1 MEKQYELLFII
12 PAKHTD
18 DEVSKLTEKVAAIA
32 TSAGAKVV
40 EKHMLGKQ
48 KLAYPI
54 QHVRYGHYV
63 LVNFDAE
70 TPVVAKLNE
79 MLRLSTDILRH
90 LIVVRDPKITKMP
103 RLINYDEIRVDRDE
117 ETAAPRMSAPA
128 VQAKPSAPKVEDKV
142 IMAELDKKLDEIL
155 AEEVK

>member
-1 MEKQYELLFII
+1 MEKKYEVLFIL

-18 DEVSKLTEKVAAIA
+18 DEVTKLTEKVVSIVIAA
-32 TSAGAKVV
+32 GGKVI
-40 EKHMLGKQ
+40 EKHLLGKQ

-54 QHVRYGHYV
+54 QHSRYGHYV

-79 MLRLSTDILRH
+79 MLRLSTDLLRH
-90 LIVVRDPKITKMP
+90 LIVTRDPKITKMP
-103 RLINYDEIRVDRDE
+103 RLIDYDELKADRE
-117 ETAAPRMSAPA
+117 EEAAPRMAPPT
-128 VQAKPSAPKVEDKV
+128 VQAKPVQPKVEDKV